1 MERLDIKNNFQFKG
15 FVPNKRIREKSENFY
30 DLIERR
36 SPSDSKKTAVLKKTG
51 DCYTASLKI
60 SSAGACS
67 FDIFSKDNNASD
79 SISSLK
85 KKFFNKI
92 LKWNQTRQAKNIPL
106 NK

>member
-1 MERLDIKNNFQFKG
+1 MEKLNIKNNFQFKG
-15 FVPNKRIREKSENFY
+15 FIPNKKIREKSEIFY

-36 SPSDSKKTAVLKKTG
+36 SPSDSKKIAVLKKSG
-51 DCYTASLKI
+51 DYYTARLKI

-67 FDIFSKDNNASD
+67 FDIFCKDSNASD
-79 SISSLK
+79 SINSLQE
-85 KKFFNKI
+85 KFFNKI

>member
-1 MERLDIKNNFQFKG
+1 MEKLNIKNNFQFKG
-15 FVPNKRIREKSENFY
+15 FVPSKKVREKSENFY

-51 DCYTASLKI
+51 DHYTASLKI

-67 FDIFSKDNNASD
+67 FDIFSKDNSASD
-79 SISSLK
+79 SISSLQ

-92 LKWNQTRQAKNIPL
+92 IKWNQTRQAKSISL
-106 NK
+106 NR